1 MFFSG
6 EILLAQAS
14 MLRNSSSPGTYFQA
28 SFRVQSPWTVMN
40 PDDTS
45 PNREQII
52 KNDEGIRGKP
62 IPLELRI

>member
-6 EILLAQAS
+6 ELLLTQAS
-14 MLRNSSSPGTYFQA
+14 MLHNSSSPGTYFQA
-28 SFRVQSPWTVMN
+28 AFRIQSPWTVMN

-45 PNREQII
+45 PNCEQII

-62 IPLELRI
+62 ILLELRI